1 MSEIALII
9 LSLCGV
15 IYLCDYYYKKGVIK
29 GAENA
34 IDMLHEQKI
43 IAYKTDGEI
52 YPHPFYTES
61 RK

>member
-9 LSLCGV
+9 VSLCGV
-15 IYLCDYYYKKGVIK
+15 MYLCNHYYREGVKK

-52 YPHPFYTES
+52 YPNPFYEES